1 MKVICVDDEKIM
13 LDGIMMTCREIPE
26 IDEVIGFRKPMEAL
40 DYVGKNEA
48 DIIFLDIDMPV
59 LDGMTLARKIKKIK
73 PTLQIIF
80 TTGYSEFAIEAFKMK
95 ATGYLMKPVKKSDII
110 QELESLKILTE
121 NLKYFKVETSYSD
134 EVYDIGGVMRDE
146 IREAENNEREAETAK
161 TTGTRNGRPQIFA
174 RTFGNFDLLVDKKP
188 VVFSRK
194 PAKELLAYLI
204 DKRGATVSRK
214 EMAAVV
220 FEDDGYNRST
230 QSYLT
235 KLLSDMI
242 ETLKSVGAENMVL
255 KNSGM
260 YYVDVSAFSCDL
272 YDYLDG
278 KVEAINRF
286 RGEYMSQYSWAE
298 GTLGEMYGDD

>member
-1 MKVICVDDEKIM
+1 MKVVCVDDEKIM
-13 LDGIMMTCREIPE
+13 LDGIMKTCREIPE

-40 DYVGKNEA
+40 DYVQKNEA

-59 LDGMTLARKIKKIK
+59 LDGMTLARKIKKIR

-80 TTGYSEFAIEAFKMK
+80 TTGYSDFAVEAFKMK
-95 ATGYLMKPVKKSDII
+95 ATGYLLKPVKKTDII
-110 QELESLKILTE
+110 QEIDSLKVMTE

-146 IREAENNEREAETAK
+146 IREAENSGMQNGADKARK
-161 TTGTRNGRPQIFA
+161 KNGRHQIFA
-174 RTFGNFDLLVDKKP
+174 RTFGNFDLFVDREP

-220 FEDDGYNRST
+220 FEDSGYNRST

-235 KLLSDMI
+235 KLLGDLM

-255 KNSGM
+255 KNNGM
-260 YYVDVSAFSCDL
+260 YYVNVSLFTCDL

-278 KVEAINRF
+278 KAEAINRF

-298 GTLGEMYGDD
+298 GTLGEMYGDN

>member
-1 MKVICVDDEKIM
+1 MKVVCVDDEKIM
-13 LDGIMMTCREIPE
+13 LDGIMKTCREIPE

-40 DYVGKNEA
+40 DYVQKNEA

-59 LDGMTLARKIKKIK
+59 LDGMTLARKIKKIR

-80 TTGYSEFAIEAFKMK
+80 TTGYSDFAVEAFKMK
-95 ATGYLMKPVKKSDII
+95 ATGYLLKPVKKTDII
-110 QELESLKILTE
+110 QEIDSLKVMTE

-146 IREAENNEREAETAK
+146 IREAENSGMQNGADKAGK
-161 TTGTRNGRPQIFA
+161 KNGRHQIFA
-174 RTFGNFDLLVDKKP
+174 RTFGNFDLFVDREP

-220 FEDDGYNRST
+220 FEDSGYNRST

-235 KLLSDMI
+235 KLLGDLM

-255 KNSGM
+255 KNNGM
-260 YYVDVSAFSCDL
+260 YYVNVSLFTCDL

-278 KVEAINRF
+278 KAEAINRF

-298 GTLGEMYGDD
+298 GTLGEMYGDN